1 MGGRLGE
8 MVDRYHRM
16 TMKEY
21 NDVVE
26 MCQMHGVPVSKAVLG
41 KGKAVQACS
50 FLKSVAGFIDQT
62 VAAVHLMLWSI
73 LLVTSSAPRHI
84 PLGFVSCAL
93 RFFLPPITF
102 KRLSRPCHA
111 GKDGTE
117 N

>member
-8 MVDRYHRM
+8 MVDRYRRM

-50 FLKSVAGFIDQT
+50 FLKNNAGFIDQ
-62 VAAVHLMLWSI
+62 AAVHLMHWSI
-73 LLVTSSAPRHI
+73 PPVAFPTPGICYCSPFRGTEKRESI
-84 PLGFVSCAL
+84 
-93 RFFLPPITF
+93 FLPGTLHFRPEIG
-102 KRLSRPCHA
+102 RL
-111 GKDGTE
+111 
-117 N
+117 